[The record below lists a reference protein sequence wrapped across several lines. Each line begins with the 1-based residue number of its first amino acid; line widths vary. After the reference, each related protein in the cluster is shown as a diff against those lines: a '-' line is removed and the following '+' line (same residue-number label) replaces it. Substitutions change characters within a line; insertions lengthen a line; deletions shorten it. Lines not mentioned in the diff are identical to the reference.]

1 MTRWNWDSA
10 QVIDND
16 INIVLQHSRDWN
28 NGNFS
33 TAANCLFNGFLLS
46 QHSGFVLD
54 NQVNLVLKDDDML
67 KLHDIDSNQMLSC
80 LGLRESLIT
89 SDE

>member
-10 QVIDND
+10 QVIDDN

-28 NGNFS
+28 DGNFS

-46 QHSGFVLD
+46 QNRSFVLN
-54 NQVNLVLKDDDML
+54 NQVNLVLKDDNVL
-67 KLHDIDSNQMLSC
+67 KFHDIDSNQMLSC

-89 SDE
+89 SNE